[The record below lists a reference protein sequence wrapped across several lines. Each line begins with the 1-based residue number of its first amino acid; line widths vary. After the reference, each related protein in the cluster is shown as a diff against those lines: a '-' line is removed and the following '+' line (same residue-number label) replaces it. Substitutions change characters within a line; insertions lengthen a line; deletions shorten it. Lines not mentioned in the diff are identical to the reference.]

1 MIIIRENSLTR
12 SHDLFEVVM
21 IIYLLKFSSIPTA
34 DLFDSIP
41 LIVEEFDYIILG
53 RN

>member
-12 SHDLFEVVM
+12 NHDLFEVVI

-34 DLFDSIP
+34 GLFDSIP
-41 LIVEEFDYIILG
+41 LIVGEFDYIILG